1 MLLNVAKLLNEMW
14 HFSNT
19 ATTNGKVQLACVVNE
34 FFAEH
39 KAQQVLNF
47 DATSWPFVPHLV
59 PHFKSLLFLLLKK
72 RGQRGVKN
80 GSYLT
85 TTNFIDPSNKIFF
98 YSSSR
103 VAQNR
108 SHLFLN
114 FEKIDFGF

>member
-19 ATTNGKVQLACVVNE
+19 ATTNGKIQLACVVNE

-47 DATSWPFVPHLV
+47 VATSWPFV

-72 RGQRGVKN
+72 REQRGLKM
-80 GSYLT
+80 GLDLT
-85 TTNFIDPSNKIFF
+85 TTTLLIPLTKYFF
-98 YSSSR
+98 AFQ
-103 VAQNR
+103 VG
-108 SHLFLN
+108 LLKTGLTCF
-114 FEKIDFGF
+114 